1 MMMMIAFWA
10 EVSYSSTRS
19 SVFSRRKKAT
29 SRGFVQSS
37 LGLRKAGFVVQVG
50 GGVGV
55 QLAVWT
61 QVGGALFWG
70 DSV

>member
-1 MMMMIAFWA
+1 MIAFWA
-10 EVSYSSTRS
+10 EVGYSSTRS

-29 SRGFVQSS
+29 SRGVVQSS
-37 LGLRKAGFVVQVG
+37 LGLRKAGFVVQVD

-61 QVGGALFWG
+61 QVGGVLFWG